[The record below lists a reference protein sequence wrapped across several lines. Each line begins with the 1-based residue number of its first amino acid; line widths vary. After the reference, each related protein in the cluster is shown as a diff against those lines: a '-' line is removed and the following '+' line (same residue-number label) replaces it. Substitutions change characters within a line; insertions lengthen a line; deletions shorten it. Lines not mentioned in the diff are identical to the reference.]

1 MSALTDYEKNELS
14 LGRRYR
20 QYEHAYNAAFA
31 ADPNPQARQFNETAA
46 RDDIQWK
53 RLETFRGNDKGA
65 YHAHQS
71 NPSDPL
77 AKPTEKEAAAWQANQ
92 VDQWRIEREPAF
104 GQNDATNN
112 KWLGLTPEARNSEK
126 GQAFLA
132 HVEQKHGAAYDAYAA
147 KTGNNAVDRSDYL
160 RTMGVVEAESM
171 SARAQSQQQAPQQQA
186 PQQQAAGKTQAAQEA
201 ATIQAPA
208 PEVKKS
214 RLNFADFSR
223 PVDQQVDECAASMAK
238 LSDKE
243 LDQTKQQAIQQHE
256 VKGLG
261 DFQEASANV
270 ESYNRVQSAL
280 QEARAA
286 RRQESLAEAQSR
298 NRSQSQ

>member
-31 ADPNPQARQFNETAA
+31 ADPNPQSRQFNETAPK
-46 RDDIQWK
+46 DDVQWK
-53 RLETFRGNDKGA
+53 RLETFRGNDKQA

-71 NPSDPL
+71 NPGDPL
-77 AKPTEKEAAAWQANQ
+77 AKPTDKEQSAWQANQ
-92 VDQWRIEREPAF
+92 ANHWRVEREPAF
-104 GQNDATNN
+104 GQHEATNN
-112 KWLGLTPEARNSEK
+112 KWLSLTPEARNSDK

-132 HVEQKHGAAYDAYAA
+132 HVDQKHAASYDAYAA

-160 RTMGVVEAESM
+160 RTMAVVEVEGM
-171 SARAQSQQQAPQQQA
+171 RAAQQQQQAPQQQA
-186 PQQQAAGKTQAAQEA
+186 PEQIVASPAPSAAS
-201 ATIQAPA
+201 QAPA
-208 PEVKKS
+208 SQEPKKS
-214 RLNFADFSR
+214 RLSLVEF
-223 PVDQQVDECAASMAK
+223 QGTASEYIAQREAVISK
-238 LSDKE
+238 QSDSE
-243 LDQTKQQAIQQHE
+243 LVQTKEQAKQQHE
-256 VKGLG
+256 AQGLG
-261 DFQEASANV
+261 KLEEQHEKV

-280 QEARAA
+280 QAARAA

>member
-20 QYEHAYNAAFA
+20 QYEHAYNAAFS
-31 ADPNPQARQFNETAA
+31 ADPNPPSRQFNETADK
-46 RDDIQWK
+46 DDIQWK
-53 RLETFRGNDKGA
+53 RLETFRGNDKNA

-71 NPSDPL
+71 NPGDPL

-92 VDQWRIEREPAF
+92 ADHWRIEREPAF

-126 GQAFLA
+126 GQAFLS

-160 RTMGVVEAESM
+160 RTMSVVEAESM
-171 SARAQSQQQAPQQQA
+171 SARAQSQQQAPQQQT
-186 PQQQAAGKTQAAQEA
+186 AGKTQSAQEGA
-201 ATIQAPA
+201 PVQTPA

-214 RLNFADFSR
+214 RLNLADFSR

-243 LDQTKQQAIQQHE
+243 LDQTMQEVPKQHE
-256 VKGLG
+256 AKGLG
-261 DFQEASANV
+261 NFQEASANV

>member
-31 ADPNPQARQFNETAA
+31 ADPNPQSRQFNETAPK
-46 RDDIQWK
+46 DDVQWK
-53 RLETFRGNDKGA
+53 RLETFRGNDKQA

-71 NPSDPL
+71 NPGDPL
-77 AKPTEKEAAAWQANQ
+77 AKPTEKEQSAWQANQ
-92 VDQWRIEREPAF
+92 ADHWRVEREPAF
-104 GQNDATNN
+104 GQHDATNN
-112 KWLGLTPEARNSEK
+112 KWLALTPEARNSDK

-132 HVEQKHGAAYDAYAA
+132 HVDQKHGASYNAYAA
-147 KTGNNAVDRSDYL
+147 KSGNNAVDRNDYL
-160 RTMGVVEAESM
+160 RTMAVVEVEGM
-171 SARAQSQQQAPQQQA
+171 RAAQQQQS
-186 PQQQAAGKTQAAQEA
+186 
-201 ATIQAPA
+201 QAPA
-208 PEVKKS
+208 QQSSAPTQASQSPAPAQPSEDQAPKKS

-223 PVDQQVDECAASMAK
+223 PANQQIDDRAADISKM
-238 LSDKE
+238 SDKE
-243 LDQTKQQAIQQHE
+243 LEQTKAQAKQQHE
-256 VKGLG
+256 AQGLG
-261 DFQEASANV
+261 KLEGQHEKV

-280 QEARAA
+280 QAARAA

>member
-31 ADPNPQARQFNETAA
+31 ADPNPQSRQFNETAPK
-46 RDDIQWK
+46 DDVQWK
-53 RLETFRGNDKGA
+53 RLETFRGNDKQA

-71 NPSDPL
+71 NPGDPL
-77 AKPTEKEAAAWQANQ
+77 AKPTEKEQAAWQANQ
-92 VDQWRIEREPAF
+92 ADHWRVEREPAF
-104 GQNDATNN
+104 GQHDATNN
-112 KWLGLTPEARNSEK
+112 KWLALTPEARNSDK

-132 HVEQKHGAAYDAYAA
+132 HVDRKHGASYDAYAA
-147 KTGNNAVDRSDYL
+147 KAGNDAVDRPDYL
-160 RTMGVVEAESM
+160 RTMAVVEVEGM
-171 SARAQSQQQAPQQQA
+171 RAAQQQQS
-186 PQQQAAGKTQAAQEA
+186 
-201 ATIQAPA
+201 QAPA
-208 PEVKKS
+208 QASQSPAPTHPSDDQAPKKT

-223 PVDQQVDECAASMAK
+223 PANQQIDDRAADISKM
-238 LSDKE
+238 SDKE
-243 LDQTKQQAIQQHE
+243 LEQTKAQAQQQHE
-256 VKGLG
+256 AQGLG
-261 DFQEASANV
+261 KLEDQHEKI

-280 QEARAA
+280 QAARAA